1 MGPTVSAMDLSKVW
15 ARYGDRALVSALA
28 VLYAVELL
36 RWNDVLL
43 ARAIPL
49 GVAACFVLLL
59 RKRLPVVTVVLVL
72 IAVWVSDRVAPGFA
86 DEAISLPL
94 LMLVAIYSLGRWS
107 REIHVWLGLGV
118 VVACIAAFV
127 IDDGANDASDVAF
140 AIAFLGTPWGV
151 GLAMRLRRDREDE
164 LEADAELLRSDQADS
179 ARRAVVAE
187 RARIARELHDVV
199 SHAIS
204 VTVLQARGGRRWVGV
219 DDAAV
224 RRSLD
229 AIERTNTAALGDMRR
244 LLAVLHGSEDAT
256 VDGLV
261 PQPSLLRLEGLV
273 EQVRSS
279 GLTVDLEVSGEP
291 GVLPPGVDLS
301 AYRIVQEALTN
312 VLKHAGTMARAS
324 VTVTYEPN
332 AVDVAVCDDGQPSGN
347 AGEPR
352 RRGEGHGL
360 INIRERVAVV
370 GGAVTAEP
378 GPDGG
383 FAVRAH
389 LPYSVE
395 PRSTR

>member
-1 MGPTVSAMDLSKVW
+1 MRPTVSAMDLSTVW
-15 ARYGDRALVSALA
+15 ARYGVRVLVSALA
-28 VLYAVELL
+28 VLCVVELL
-36 RWNDVLL
+36 RWDDVLL
-43 ARAIPL
+43 VPAISL
-49 GVAACFVLLL
+49 GVAACFMLLL
-59 RKRLPVVTVVLVL
+59 LKRLPVVTMVLVL
-72 IAVWVSDRVAPGFA
+72 IAVWLMDRVAPGFT
-86 DEAISLPL
+86 DEALSFPL
-94 LMLVAIYSLGRWS
+94 LMIVAIYSLGRWS
-107 REIHVWLGLGV
+107 REVHVWLGLGV
-118 VVACIAAFV
+118 VLAVVAAFV

-140 AIAFLGTPWGV
+140 AVAFLGTPWGV

-164 LEADAELLRSDQADS
+164 LEADADLLRTDQADS
-179 ARRAVVAE
+179 ARRAVDAE

-204 VTVLQARGGRRWVGV
+204 VTVLQARGGRRLVGV

-224 RRSLD
+224 RRTLD
-229 AIERTNTAALGDMRR
+229 AIELTNTAALGDMRR
-244 LLAVLHGSEDAT
+244 LLAVLRESEDGDG
-256 VDGLV
+256 DGLV
-261 PQPSLLRLEGLV
+261 PQPSLSQLEGLV

-279 GLTVDLEVSGEP
+279 GLTVDLEVSGGP
-291 GVLPPGVDLS
+291 RVVPPGVDLS

-324 VTVTYEPN
+324 VTVTYGPN
-332 AVDVAVCDDGQPSGN
+332 AVDVAVCDDGQPAVDASQ
-347 AGEPR
+347 AR
-352 RRGEGHGL
+352 RGGEGHGL

-389 LPYSVE
+389 LPHSVE